1 MKHNGQC
8 RGAHDSATP
17 AEEQKKEREAHGVQ
31 VLIVEDDLRLAQAL
45 GHILEE
51 NGYVVD
57 TVHDGEDGTTY
68 GESGLYDVI
77 VLDVMLPKLDG
88 FQVTSALRRKGVNTP
103 ILLLTARDAVTDK
116 ITGLDSGADDYM
128 TKPFAPAELLAHLRA
143 LTRRQGE
150 VLFETLQ
157 AGDLSLNLESY
168 DLACRAKSIHLSYK
182 EFSIAKMLMRNPGQ
196 VISKELLIAKI
207 WGIESSAEDN
217 NVEAYISFLRK
228 KLTFLGSSCRIE
240 TLRKAGYRLV
250 FPEEADKESQA
261 GKDERAP
268 SRLESRTVA
277 DKRNRTAPTAKD
289 QNPS

>member
-1 MKHNGQC
+1 M
-8 RGAHDSATP
+8 
-17 AEEQKKEREAHGVQ
+17 Q

-57 TVHDGEDGTTY
+57 TVHDGENGTAY

-77 VLDVMLPKLDG
+77 VLDVMLPKRDG
-88 FQVTSALRRKGVNTP
+88 FSVASALRRKGVNTP

-143 LTRRQGE
+143 LTRRQGD
-150 VLFETLQ
+150 VLFETLR

-168 DLACRAKSIHLSYK
+168 DLSCGSKSIHLSHK
-182 EFSIAKMLMRNPGQ
+182 EFSIAKMLLRNPGQ

-207 WGIESSAEDN
+207 WGVDSTAADN

-240 TLRKAGYRLV
+240 TLRKAGYRLTA
-250 FPEEADKESQA
+250 ADETKSKSDTESQI
-261 GKDERAP
+261 EP
-268 SRLESRTVA
+268 
-277 DKRNRTAPTAKD
+277 
-289 QNPS
+289 